1 MLSVSYAG
9 KNAYSA
15 GKTSGASAANRGY
28 VLAHCA
34 PPEESATY
42 CQESQEVPTE
52 DSSWLRLFVD
62 IRSRVVQVS
71 CRNSHQSSTHMW
83 KIYETPPM
91 DKKVKISLLAPFTS
105 KSADFYEII
114 RPKGAEKQAVSL
126 RNRLEK

>member
-52 DSSWLRLFVD
+52 DSSWLRLFGD
-62 IRSRVVQVS
+62 IRSRVVIH
-71 CRNSHQSSTHMW
+71 SHQSSTHMW